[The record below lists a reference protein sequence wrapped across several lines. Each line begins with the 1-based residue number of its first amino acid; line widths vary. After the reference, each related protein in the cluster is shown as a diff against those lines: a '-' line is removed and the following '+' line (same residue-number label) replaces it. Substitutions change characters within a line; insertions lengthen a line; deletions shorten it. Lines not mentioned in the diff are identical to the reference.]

1 MQVYLSCL
9 PLDSSFVKEKA
20 DMDKFGET
28 LNRLEIEII
37 KLRGNT
43 EVENRQKY
51 IDIEAALKK
60 QIDIYYH
67 KLFFII
73 KSSDLHEKLAVHK
86 KNLDM
91 LVKLHRSKG
100 DDEMSDSNKTTNIT
114 KKSKLKSISF

>member
-43 EVENRQKY
+43 EVEKCQKHN
-51 IDIEAALKK
+51 DIEAALKK

-67 KLFFII
+67 NLFFII
-73 KSSDLHEKLAVHK
+73 KSSDLHEKLAVYK

-91 LVKLHRSKG
+91 LVKLHRSKR
-100 DDEMSDSNKTTNIT
+100 DDKTPNIT